1 MQIYETREKMSKMR
15 LSGMAKALDQQLED
29 PEMSSLSFE
38 ERLAILIDS
47 EYLDRENKKLS
58 GRLRHAKLKQK
69 AVLEDLDYSGSR
81 GLTKSQISSLS
92 DCNWIARSQNMIITG
107 ATGTGKTFLATA
119 FAQKACRLGYHSVYY
134 RLSRLFEEIVLA
146 RAEGSFLKFLER
158 LQKKDLLVLDDWG
171 MQTLTEQQSKDFM
184 EIVED
189 RYDCRSIILA
199 SQVPVKNW
207 HELISNVNS
216 ADAILDRVVHNSH
229 RIDLKGASIRK
240 KLKGIK
246 NDFQ

>member
-1 MQIYETREKMSKMR
+1 MQIYETREKMSEMR

-47 EYLDRENKKLS
+47 EYLDRENKKL
-58 GRLRHAKLKQK
+58 
-69 AVLEDLDYSGSR
+69 SGSR

>member
-1 MQIYETREKMSKMR
+1 M
-15 LSGMAKALDQQLED
+15 
-29 PEMSSLSFE
+29 P
-38 ERLAILIDS
+38 
-47 EYLDRENKKLS
+47 
-58 GRLRHAKLKQK
+58 
-69 AVLEDLDYSGSR
+69 
-81 GLTKSQISSLS
+81 
-92 DCNWIARSQNMIITG
+92 
-107 ATGTGKTFLATA
+107 TGTGKTFLATV